1 MHRLLPNNAG
11 MREKAAFLR
20 TFGYGSASL
29 NRSAGS
35 LRREPTLVVQDTIT
49 PYIEENGS
57 VSLGYLN
64 IHDLPWP
71 REALQQLGGT
81 PVELRVTLSYFIE
94 PNPARRGWQSNFRYQ
109 SHGLRFAIKAATET
123 PETFTQRINKLERE
137 AEQEKM
143 ADADLDG
150 WKLGPNVRSRGSLH
164 SDIWSGTA
172 AALAAKSH
180 IAVFPVGGW
189 WKDWKG
195 SKRAGRDVR
204 YSLAITLHVLGE
216 ADVDIYTPIAN
227 LIGIEVP
234 IE

>member
-1 MHRLLPNNAG
+1 
-11 MREKAAFLR
+11 MRDKAAFLR
-20 TFGYGSASL
+20 TFGYGCADLDRSASSR
-29 NRSAGS
+29 RS
-35 LRREPTLVVQDTIT
+35 EPTLIVEETIM
-49 PYIEENGS
+49 PYVDRDGS
-57 VSLGYLN
+57 VSLGNLN
-64 IHDLPWP
+64 VHDLPWP
-71 REALQQLGGT
+71 RERLLELSGVQ
-81 PVELRVTLSYFIE
+81 VELRVTLSYFIE

-123 PETFTQRINKLERE
+123 VETFTQRINKLERD
-137 AEQEKM
+137 AEQGVM
-143 ADADLDG
+143 TDADLDG
-150 WKLGPNVRSRGSLH
+150 WTFGPNVRSRGSLH

-227 LIGIEVP
+227 QIGIEVP

>member
-1 MHRLLPNNAG
+1 MKRLLPANAG
-11 MREKAAFLR
+11 MRDKAAFLR
-20 TFGYGSASL
+20 TFGYGTVSLSRSAS
-29 NRSAGS
+29 S
-35 LRREPTLVVQDTIT
+35 RRHKPTLIIQETIT
-49 PYIEENGS
+49 PYIERNGS
-57 VSLGYLN
+57 VSLGNLN

-71 REALQQLGGT
+71 GEALQQLGGAS
-81 PVELRVTLSYFIE
+81 VELRVTLSYFIE

-123 PETFTQRINKLERE
+123 VETFTQRINKLERE
-137 AEQEKM
+137 AEQENM

-195 SKRAGRDVR
+195 SERAGRDVR
-204 YSLAITLHVLGE
+204 YSLVVTLRILGE
-216 ADVDIYTPIAN
+216 TDVDIYTPIAN
-227 LIGIEVP
+227 QIGIEVP